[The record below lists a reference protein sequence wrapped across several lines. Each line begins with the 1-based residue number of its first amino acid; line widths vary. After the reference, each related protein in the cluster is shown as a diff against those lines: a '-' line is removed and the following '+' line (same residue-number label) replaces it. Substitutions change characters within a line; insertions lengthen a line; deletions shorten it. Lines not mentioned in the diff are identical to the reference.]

1 MHPRKLVRDSL
12 GVALSSYLAR
22 LALLVRGVV
31 AAAVLGPRGYGGWN
45 ALNLILDYGSYA
57 TCGALQGLDLELPA
71 VVAGGAREAARR
83 LLAGAWGAL
92 TLGGLL
98 FALLAWRALPTGH
111 PAPLRALGLGA

>member
-57 TCGALQGLDLELPA
+57 TCGALQGPPWSR
-71 VVAGGAREAARR
+71 AGRARR
-83 LLAGAWGAL
+83 RGACSRARGA
-92 TLGGLL
+92 
-98 FALLAWRALPTGH
+98 P
-111 PAPLRALGLGA
+111 